1 MGAIAR
7 INYESEVKIMA
18 TKFEKLLR
26 GPLSGKNHNFGNYL
40 MEYPQFNDTLDG
52 KQRVLL
58 NEDGTIRGECPIL
71 RR

>member
-1 MGAIAR
+1 MT
-7 INYESEVKIMA
+7 

-26 GPLSGKNHNFGNYL
+26 GPLSGKNHHFGNYL
-40 MEYPQFNDTLDG
+40 MKYPQFNDTMDG

-58 NEDGTIRGECPIL
+58 NEDGVIIGWHPIL